1 VNKQALRN
9 VLRWGGLALALIG
22 FILGRVA
29 TNANMFNAGRV
40 LVWVGL
46 VMIVGGIIVRLFISE
61 P

>member
-9 VLRWGGLALALIG
+9 VLKWGGLALALIG
-22 FILGRVA
+22 FILGRIA
-29 TNANMFNAGRV
+29 TNPNMFNAGRV

-46 VMIVGGIIVRLFISE
+46 VMVVGGIIARLFISE